1 MEIHGDMDLNQNK
14 LKSVALEEVSEFPA
28 NPVIGEFCFKSKI
41 VHICTQIISEVPT
54 WIPLTNELMTYIH
67 TQSTAEVVWQ
77 VNHNLGKDCIIQVI
91 DISEKVMIPDSIVNN
106 SVNQATITFKNAQ
119 QGRAICVAAS
129 ASGGIHTVT
138 AHIHDQNTLST
149 EWTINHGL
157 GYRPLV
163 QVVLDDDF
171 QIIPSEV
178 EHIDLDTTVIR
189 FTSAKR
195 GSARLI

>member
-1 MEIHGDMDLNQNK
+1 MEIHGDIDLNQNK
-14 LKSVALEEVSEFPA
+14 LKQVALEELVEFPVD
-28 NPVIGEFCFKSKI
+28 PVVGEFCFKSKI
-41 VHICTQIISEVPT
+41 VYVCTQIIEDIPT

-67 TQSTAEVVWQ
+67 TQSINEVTWQ
-77 VNHNLGKDCIIQVI
+77 VQHDLGKDCIIQVI
-91 DISEKVMIPDSIVNN
+91 DVDNKVMIPDKIQNNDVN
-106 SVNQATITFKNAQ
+106 SATITFQNAQ

-138 AHIHDQNTLST
+138 AHNHDQNTLAT

-171 QIIPSEV
+171 QIIPAEV
-178 EHIDLDTTVIR
+178 EHTDLDTTVIR